1 MTPMLADARPR
12 AARPPA
18 GPRRGRLAVRED
30 ATVREG
36 RDSKGGTKPPPPAT
50 PAEGTNIMHRV
61 TMSELEGAVK
71 VLGTLLPYGAGLCV
85 QGGGGCRIT
94 SADGS
99 REYTPRGTK
108 RATYTLAW
116 AMIKAIQL
124 ARGDD

>member
-1 MTPMLADARPR
+1 
-12 AARPPA
+12 
-18 GPRRGRLAVRED
+18 
-30 ATVREG
+30 
-36 RDSKGGTKPPPPAT
+36 
-50 PAEGTNIMHRV
+50 MHRV